1 MIQYWRFELD
11 EVLPYVPNKWIS
23 KIRKEYLWYN
33 VKMSSD
39 RLLVFT
45 QNISCV
51 ECWRTWTHF
60 ILESHLENDIPHFNL
75 YSDDGI
81 LMTKD
86 HIIPVSKGWPNT
98 ISNYQTMCKIC
109 NERKSNYYEPNN

>member
-11 EVLPYVPNKWIS
+11 EVLPYVKAWPYQNY
-23 KIRKEYLWYN
+23 KIKKEYLWYN

-45 QNISCV
+45 HNLSCV
-51 ECWRTWTHF
+51 ECWRTWSYF
-60 ILESHLENDIPHFNL
+60 ILEGHLECDVPHFNL
-75 YSDDGI
+75 YSDDDI

-86 HIIPVSKGWPNT
+86 HIIPVSKWWPNT

-109 NERKSNYYEPNN
+109 NERKWNHYDA